1 MIPVIE
7 PSLVSHDEKKNQT
20 KYKLVPGAPLIS
32 SMRFKHVY
40 DNKNV
45 EILRG
50 GSSYMYPCFMN
61 YV

>member
-7 PSLVSHDEKKNQT
+7 PPLVSHDEKKTQT

-32 SMRFKHVY
+32 SMHFKHVY

-45 EILRG
+45 EAGLHTCTR
-50 GSSYMYPCFMN
+50 
-61 YV
+61 VL

>member
-45 EILRG
+45 EAGLHTCTR
-50 GSSYMYPCFMN
+50 
-61 YV
+61 VL